1 MDLPEE
7 QKDVGALEEDVG
19 QGVCSA
25 VVSACSSQL
34 TTFRGR
40 PRDFPQSI
48 LLHGRHIL
56 GP

>member
-25 VVSACSSQL
+25 VVSACNSQL
-34 TTFRGR
+34 TTGR
-40 PRDFPQSI
+40 WWLVFV
-48 LLHGRHIL
+48 L
-56 GP
+56 